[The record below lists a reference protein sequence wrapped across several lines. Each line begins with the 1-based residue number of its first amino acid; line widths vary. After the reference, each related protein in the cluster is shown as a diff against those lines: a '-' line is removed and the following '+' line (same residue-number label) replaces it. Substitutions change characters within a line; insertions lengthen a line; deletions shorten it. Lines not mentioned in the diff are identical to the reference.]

1 MRATMLHNMH
11 DHATLFSSQRYT
23 AAGCWSVLIAPQPSP
38 PQQSFATLAGTP
50 AQRACRSVH
59 RAATPR
65 SLDFDQ
71 DRSTGKLSRVSHSP
85 PAPAGRL

>member
-1 MRATMLHNMH
+1 MLVCAHCATALTTP
-11 DHATLFSSQRYT
+11 AKFCYSCGGALLQR
-23 AAGCWSVLIAPQPSP
+23 SR
-38 PQQSFATLAGTP
+38 TP